1 MEKKHDELSVFYDKA
16 KEKIHQLEEQ
26 IKENAIE
33 KESFERRTRELAN
46 LLETLEH
53 FDLNVKT
60 LCRLTTEA
68 VANLTKVEPHFEEAI
83 KKLRQFTWKVN
94 ERECD
99 KETDKLRSQNL
110 VLREIVKSLKR
121 KTQFRSENHVDR
133 ENDLKKS
140 IDENSKKNDVIE
152 NPTNDFRKEQ
162 TIINDLAECT
172 KCSLMRCNLENRDD
186 IVSKGI
192 DEKIL
197 CIESHKNG
205 ILYEEYV
212 IRFSN
217 TRQMKIKHSPVTS
230 TKMAH
235 LKLEIFDCEEKY
247 HESSPDKVVILL
259 KNLSTS
265 IKIERTGINCATQT
279 VLKRKC
285 DNNTQT
291 SITQIRD
298 FLRLNVGHTMLNS
311 EKRAIERN
319 LSNLE
324 RTVDRLKC
332 NTLHHAKSMIRNNS
346 KCLRKEEF
354 FECIERLT
362 GG

>member
-1 MEKKHDELSVFYDKA
+1 MRYEEVEKKHDELFVFYNEA
-16 KEKIHQLEEQ
+16 KEKICRLDEK
-26 IKENAIE
+26 IKENTRE
-33 KESFERRTRELAN
+33 KVSFERRTRELAN

-53 FDLNVKT
+53 FDLDVKT
-60 LCRLTTEA
+60 LCRFTAEA
-68 VANLTKVEPHFEEAI
+68 VANLTKVEPLFEEAV

-94 ERECD
+94 EREYD
-99 KETDKLRSQNL
+99 NETDKLKSQNL
-110 VLREIVKSLKR
+110 VLREIIKSLKR
-121 KTQFRSENHVDR
+121 KVLTPINC
-133 ENDLKKS
+133 
-140 IDENSKKNDVIE
+140 SKMKILQSS
-152 NPTNDFRKEQ
+152 FQCKQ
-162 TIINDLAECT
+162 
-172 KCSLMRCNLENRDD
+172 CSLTRCNLENKN
-186 IVSKGI
+186 IVSKSV
-192 DEKIL
+192 DKKVL

-205 ILYEEYV
+205 ISYDEYV
-212 IRFSN
+212 IGFSN
-217 TRQMKIKHSPVTS
+217 TRQMKIKHSPMTS
-230 TKMAH
+230 AKVAH

-265 IKIERTGINCATQT
+265 IKVERTGINCATQT
-279 VLKRKC
+279 ALTRKC
-285 DNNTQT
+285 DNYTQT

-332 NTLHHAKSMIRNNS
+332 NTLHHARSMIENKS

-354 FECIERLT
+354 LECIERLT